1 MGRRHL
7 LLCVCSAVLGA
18 VGYRAY
24 QHLDTV
30 GNLEAQERPLPADRT
45 NRTARAPNG
54 QPDAIF
60 RPQWN
65 QPDSAAAPVADLT
78 PEELVNIHVY
88 EQTNRGVVNITT
100 QVFHPNYFMMVEIPS
115 RGTGSGSVLDR
126 QGHIL
131 TNRHVI
137 DGAEDIRVTLFDG
150 ESYEA
155 RIVGQDPQ
163 NDTAVL
169 QIDAPAETLFPIPL
183 GESTRLRVGQKV
195 FAIGNPFGLERT
207 MTVGIIS
214 SLERSLSSPTGHTMK
229 SIIQIDAALNSGNS
243 GGPLLDSHGHL
254 IGMNTAIASSTGENT
269 GVGFAIPVST
279 LSRVVPELVEY
290 GKVIRADIGLSRFH
304 ETERGIVIVTLTP
317 GGPAERAGLRGF
329 RMVREQYQRGP
340 FFYERRRVDRNYADT
355 IVAVDEVPV
364 RTRDELLAA
373 IEKEKP
379 GKLVRLTILREGRQM
394 LVAVRLGEAQ

>member
-1 MGRRHL
+1 MGRKHL

-18 VGYRAY
+18 AGYRAY
-24 QHLDTV
+24 QHLGTV

-54 QPDAIF
+54 QPVAAF
-60 RPQWN
+60 RPQSN
-65 QPDSAAAPVADLT
+65 RSDSAVAPVADLT

-100 QVFHPNYFMMVEIPS
+100 QVFHPNYFMMIEIPS

-169 QIDAPAETLFPIPL
+169 QIDAPDESLFPIPL

-290 GKVIRADIGLSRFH
+290 GKVIRADIGLSRIH
-304 ETERGIVIVTLTP
+304 ETERGIVVVTLTP

-340 FFYERRRVDRNYADT
+340 FLLERRRVDRNYADT
-355 IVAVDEVPV
+355 IVAVDEFPV
-364 RTRDELLAA
+364 HTKDGLLAA
-373 IEKEKP
+373 IEKKKP
-379 GKLVRLTILREGRQM
+379 GELVRLTILREGRPMQ
-394 LVAVRLGEAQ
+394 VAVRLGEAQ